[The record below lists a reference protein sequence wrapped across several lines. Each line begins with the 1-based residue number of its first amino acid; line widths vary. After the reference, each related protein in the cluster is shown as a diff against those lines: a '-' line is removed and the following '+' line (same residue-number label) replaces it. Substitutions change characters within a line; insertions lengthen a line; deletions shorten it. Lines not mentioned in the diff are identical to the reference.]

1 MFKSAT
7 LKLTVWYVI
16 ILVTISLLFS
26 VVIYSIALSEVG
38 VRITNLQQST
48 PPEFPTDS
56 AVFDIVREAQIH
68 EAESSL
74 IGALVITNLTIWL
87 AGGFGSY
94 YLARRTLRP
103 IEETHEAQ
111 SRFTSDAS
119 HELRTPLAS
128 MKIEL
133 EVALRDQSLKA
144 QEMRE
149 LLESNLEEVNRLTKL
164 SHTLL
169 QLSRLDHANIVRENI
184 ELGELAKTI
193 IERFNKTNPRIELHH
208 PKKVHILANESNVEE
223 LLTILIDNA
232 LKYSP
237 QDSSVDVTLIK
248 QRQMSGFKVVN
259 AGEGISAEALPHIFN
274 RFYRA
279 DASRTGSA
287 KNGYGLGLSLAKKI
301 VELHNGELT
310 VSSAIDQDTTFQV
323 LLPNIKRTPPKL
335 PQMPILKKLM

>member
-7 LKLTVWYVI
+7 LKLTIWYVI
-16 ILVTISLLFS
+16 IVISISLLFS
-26 VVIYSIALSEVG
+26 IIIYSIALSEIG
-38 VRITNLQQST
+38 ARIENLQQSA
-48 PPEFPTDS
+48 PPMFPGDS
-56 AVFDIVREAQIH
+56 SFFNIIRAAQIN
-68 EAESSL
+68 EAENSL
-74 IGALVITNLTIWL
+74 MGALIITNLVIWF

-111 SRFTSDAS
+111 SKFTSDAS

-133 EVALRDQSLKA
+133 EVALRDPAMTKN
-144 QEMRE
+144 EMRE

-169 QLSRLDHANIVRENI
+169 QLSKLDHVNIDRENI
-184 ELGELAKTI
+184 ELSQVTALV
-193 IERFNKTNPRIELHH
+193 IERFNKMQPRITLHNRRNIH
-208 PKKVHILANESNVEE
+208 VLANESNVEE

-237 QDSSVDVTLIK
+237 SDTTVDVTLIK

-259 AGEGISAEALPHIFN
+259 AGEGIPAESLPHIFN

-287 KNGYGLGLSLAKKI
+287 KKGYGLGLSLAKKI

-310 VSSAIDQDTTFQV
+310 VSSAENEMTTFQV
-323 LLPNIKRTPPKL
+323 MLPNIKRTPPKL
-335 PQMPILKKLM
+335 PHIPVRKKHM

>member
-16 ILVTISLLFS
+16 ILVSISLLFS
-26 VVIYSIALSEVG
+26 VVIYSIALTEVG
-38 VRITNLQQST
+38 ARITNLQQSAQPT
-48 PPEFPTDS
+48 FPTNS
-56 AVFDIVREAQIH
+56 TVFDIVREAQIH
-68 EAESSL
+68 EAENSL
-74 IGALVITNLTIWL
+74 IGALIVTNLVIWF

-103 IEETHEAQ
+103 IEEAHEAQ

-133 EVALRDQSLKA
+133 EVALRDPALKK

-149 LLESNLEEVNRLTKL
+149 LLNSNLEEVNRLTKL

-169 QLSRLDHANIVRENI
+169 QLSRLDHSS
-184 ELGELAKTI
+184 
-193 IERFNKTNPRIELHH
+193 IERSSVDLNKHAKIIIDKFNKPASRIKIHGSRKTL
-208 PKKVHILANESNVEE
+208 VLANDSSIEE
-223 LLTILIDNA
+223 LFTILIDNA

-237 QDSSVDVTLIK
+237 PDSIVDITLIK
-248 QRQMSGFKVVN
+248 QRQMSGFKIVN
-259 AGEGISAEALPHIFN
+259 SGEGISEEALPHIFN

-310 VSSAIDQDTTFQV
+310 VSSALNQDTTFQV
-323 LLPNIKRTPPKL
+323 MLPNIKRTPPKL
-335 PQMPILKKLM
+335 PDMSALKKHL

>member
-16 ILVTISLLFS
+16 ILVSISLLFS

-38 VRITNLQQST
+38 ARITNLQQSA
-48 PPEFPTDS
+48 PPYFPANS
-56 AVFDIVREAQIH
+56 AVFNVIREAQIH
-68 EAESSL
+68 EAENSL
-74 IGALVITNLTIWL
+74 IGALVITNMIIWF

-103 IEETHEAQ
+103 IEEAHEAQ

-133 EVALRDQSLKA
+133 EVALRDPNAKKS
-144 QEMRE
+144 EMRE

-169 QLSRLDHANIVRENI
+169 QLSRLEHDNIVREKVDI
-184 ELGELAKTI
+184 GELTALVVD
-193 IERFNKTNPRIELHH
+193 RFNKVQPRITIHNQRKLEVLS
-208 PKKVHILANESNVEE
+208 NESNVEE

-237 QDSSVDVTLIK
+237 PDTTVNVTIIK

-259 AGEGISAEALPHIFN
+259 AGEGIPPEALPHIFN

-287 KNGYGLGLSLAKKI
+287 KKGYGLGLSLAKKI
-301 VELHNGELT
+301 VELHAGELT

-323 LLPNIKRTPPKL
+323 LLPNFKRVQPKL
-335 PQMPILKKLM
+335 PQMPLPKKLM

>member
-16 ILVTISLLFS
+16 IVVSISLLFS
-26 VVIYSIALSEVG
+26 IVIYSIALSEVG
-38 VRITNLQQST
+38 VRISNLQQST
-48 PPEFPTDS
+48 LPGISTNS
-56 AVFDIVREAQIH
+56 SVFDIVREAQIH
-68 EAESSL
+68 EAENSL
-74 IGALVITNLTIWL
+74 IGALVIANLTIWF

-103 IEETHEAQ
+103 IEEAHEAQ

-133 EVALRDQSLKA
+133 EVALRDPALTKE
-144 QEMRE
+144 EMRE
-149 LLESNLEEVNRLTKL
+149 LLDSNLEEVNRLTKL

-184 ELGELAKTI
+184 ELSEIAKMI
-193 IERFNKTNPRIELHH
+193 IERFNKTHPRIVLHNDRKLH
-208 PKKVHILANESNVEE
+208 VLANESNVEE

-237 QDSSVDVTLIK
+237 PKTTVQVTLVK

-259 AGEGISAEALPHIFN
+259 AGEGIAVDALPHIFN

-287 KNGYGLGLSLAKKI
+287 RNGYGLGLSLAKKI
-301 VELHNGELT
+301 VELHAGELT
-310 VSSAIDQDTTFQV
+310 VSSALNADTTFQV
-323 LLPNIKRTPPKL
+323 MLPNIKRTPPKL
-335 PQMPILKKLM
+335 PHMPVLKKHM